1 MPTSG
6 SGSARRR
13 SSKPN
18 APAGRSCSA
27 HRLGAELRR
36 LREACALRLED
47 AAAELGV
54 AASTLSRIETGH
66 APARTSYVRILLD
79 LYHVSDPAD
88 QRRLTDL
95 AREGHRKGWW
105 AAYDHLLPPGMGAY
119 LGLETASAL
128 SRTYALQVIP
138 ALLQIPSYAIAAGR
152 AARPDLTTGEIDLL
166 AEVTRLRQDILSN
179 GHHLYAVID
188 ESALLR
194 TVGSAK
200 IMTRQIEHL
209 RDLATRPEVTI
220 QVLPLS
226 APVPALTPQF
236 TLLNFSDPADED
248 MAIRYG
254 ADGQISVTGRTAT
267 VSSIRATFTRL
278 CQAARS
284 SDAPGQRDPVAG
296 CKS

>member
-138 ALLQIPSYAIAAGR
+138 ALLPDPQLCDSSGAGCPARPHHRCRSICSPRSLVSARTSAEQRAPPVRSHRRISAPENCRISEDHDPADRAPSRPGDQAGSDHPSAAPISTRPRADTAVHPPELLRPGR
-152 AARPDLTTGEIDLL
+152 RGHGHQVRRRRPDLRHRTGH
-166 AEVTRLRQDILSN
+166 A
-179 GHHLYAVID
+179 
-188 ESALLR
+188 
-194 TVGSAK
+194 
-200 IMTRQIEHL
+200 
-209 RDLATRPEVTI
+209 
-220 QVLPLS
+220 
-226 APVPALTPQF
+226 
-236 TLLNFSDPADED
+236 
-248 MAIRYG
+248 
-254 ADGQISVTGRTAT
+254 
-267 VSSIRATFTRL
+267 SSIGATFTRL